1 MKSIVIA
8 PHPDDEVLGVAGTIL
23 RRKSEGGDVAW
34 VIVTGMAGNNLY
46 ENSQLES
53 RRSEILKIKKLLTF
67 DKVYEL
73 NLPAAK
79 LDKIPSAEIVDLI
92 HKIFLDYEPGEI
104 FVPHPSDVHSDHRIV
119 FDCAISASKW
129 FRCPSI
135 KRILAYETLSETEF
149 SAKKNCQFIPN
160 FFINIEKFLES
171 KLNAMD
177 IYKSELLPHPFPRS
191 LEAMRA
197 LATLRG
203 STSGFIAAEAFE
215 LIKEVN

>member
-79 LDKIPSAEIVDLI
+79 LDKIPSAEIVDL
-92 HKIFLDYEPGEI
+92 DYI
-104 FVPHPSDVHSDHRIV
+104 
-119 FDCAISASKW
+119 
-129 FRCPSI
+129 
-135 KRILAYETLSETEF
+135 
-149 SAKKNCQFIPN
+149 
-160 FFINIEKFLES
+160 INE
-171 KLNAMD
+171 N
-177 IYKSELLPHPFPRS
+177 
-191 LEAMRA
+191 
-197 LATLRG
+197 
-203 STSGFIAAEAFE
+203 
-215 LIKEVN
+215 